1 MKTLWEGMKKA
12 AQWASYRNENSAQI
26 FPARMYTGIYA
37 FFALKLV
44 FVDVEIETKSL
55 FLVLLGLEMQSL
67 VPQCI

>member
-1 MKTLWEGMKKA
+1 MKKA
-12 AQWASYRNENSAQI
+12 VQWASYRHENSAQI

-67 VPQCI
+67 VPQCM